1 MVASAAARPE
11 RTGHETPERAAGPGR
26 GPLGTRTVGAVRRHY
41 RRNVLRTPEIRM
53 AAGTLRVGGRRFR
66 FAVSDNE
73 GAHGPEG
80 PGSEPI
86 WAVNIHGYFAG
97 GGMYWRES
105 ARLAHAMGWRVV
117 NPSLPGFGG
126 SDPLGWN
133 QVSMEILA
141 EHIDLLLDHVGA
153 GPAVVLG
160 HSMGGAVAVQY
171 AHDHPRRTLGV
182 IYRDG
187 VATPAWKERHGVLP
201 SVLAAFVPDLAP
213 FVDMMAAIL
222 ADTPDLFIG
231 RMSST
236 MRSVI
241 TDVRRNVRSIG
252 RTMPI
257 GGMLMATDLRPE
269 VRRLAAQS
277 MPILAEWGCFDRVST
292 AAAAAEFADCARTT
306 VQWVPGGHSWMLA
319 RPQGQADVLTHIPS
333 GHRFVQEVEDRW
345 RHLVGHDRALRALP

>member
-1 MVASAAARPE
+1 MVASAPARE
-11 RTGHETPERAAGPGR
+11 GQTGAEPSARVEEAGR
-26 GPLGTRTVGAVRRHY
+26 GPFGTRTVGAVRRHY

-53 AAGTLRVGGRRFR
+53 VPGTIEVDGRRFR

-73 GAHGPEG
+73 DAHGPEG

-97 GGMYWRES
+97 GSMYWRES

-126 SDPLGWN
+126 SDPLAWN
-133 QVSMEILA
+133 QVSMEVLA
-141 EHIDLLLDHVGA
+141 EHIGLLLDHVGA
-153 GPAVVLG
+153 GPAVLLG
-160 HSMGGAVAVQY
+160 HSMGGAVAVRY
-171 AHDHPRRTLGV
+171 ADDNPRRTLGI

-187 VATPAWKERHGVLP
+187 VATPAWKQRRGVLP
-201 SVLAAFVPDLAP
+201 TILSAFAPDLASS
-213 FVDMMAAIL
+213 VDMMAAIL

-241 TDVRRNVRSIG
+241 PDVRRNVRSIG
-252 RTMPI
+252 RTIPV
-257 GGMLMATDLRPE
+257 GAMLMATDLRPE
-269 VRRLAAQS
+269 VRRLAAQA
-277 MPILAEWGCFDRVST
+277 MPILAEWGCFDRVT
-292 AAAAAEFADCARTT
+292 TGAAAAEFADCARTA

-333 GHRFVQEVEDRW
+333 GRRFVQEVEDRW
-345 RHLVGHDRALRALP
+345 HRLVGRDRALRALL